1 MPRIAVL
8 CGTGMSH
15 FAFTLSSISGGKS
28 DSMVAESPWGEV
40 PIVVV
45 ENDAGQVFVID
56 RHHSKGDER
65 TPPHSIEHRANVH
78 AASSCNPDIIVS
90 VNSVGSIIESMP
102 PGIIGVAV
110 DVLDLS
116 TQPWTF
122 HDDDAFHSDRT
133 SPFDSALSMICEEV
147 LSLSQGVAPNRVI
160 VAQCVG
166 PQFETATEIDALER
180 LGANV
185 VGMTLGPEQR
195 LISETGIPHV
205 SLPCSSNWAAGR
217 TPGDPDAEIN
227 HESVDEMASGMRDV
241 IANCILK
248 LMQSID

>member
-1 MPRIAVL
+1 
-8 CGTGMSH
+8 
-15 FAFTLSSISGGKS
+15 
-28 DSMVAESPWGEV
+28 
-40 PIVVV
+40 
-45 ENDAGQVFVID
+45 
-56 RHHSKGDER
+56 
-65 TPPHSIEHRANVH
+65 
-78 AASSCNPDIIVS
+78 
-90 VNSVGSIIESMP
+90 
-102 PGIIGVAV
+102 
-110 DVLDLS
+110 
-116 TQPWTF
+116 
-122 HDDDAFHSDRT
+122 
-133 SPFDSALSMICEEV
+133 MICEEV

-241 IANCILK
+241 IAKCILK

>member
-15 FAFTLSSISGGKS
+15 FASTLSSISGVKL
-28 DSMVAESPWGEV
+28 DSLIAESPWGEV

-45 ENDAGQVFVID
+45 ENDFGQVFVID
-56 RHHSKGDER
+56 RHHSEVGER
-65 TPPHSIEHRANVH
+65 TPPHCIEHRANVY
-78 AASSCNPDIIVS
+78 AVSSCNPDIIVS
-90 VNSVGSIIESMP
+90 VNSVGSMLESMP
-102 PGIIGVAV
+102 PGTIGVAD

-116 TQPWTF
+116 IQPWTF
-122 HDDDAFHSDRT
+122 HDDEAFHSDRT
-133 SPFDSALSMICEEV
+133 SPFDSSFSKICEGV
-147 LSLSQGVAPNRVI
+147 LELAQGSSPNRVI
-160 VAQCVG
+160 VAQCIG
-166 PQFETATEIDALER
+166 PQFETPIEIDALER

-217 TPGDPDAEIN
+217 TPGNPDSEIN
-227 HESVDEMASGMRDV
+227 HESVDEMASGMRDI
-241 IANCILK
+241 IAKCVLK